1 MNKLELEEKVIQII
15 STSLEVSLEIIS
27 VELSIGDIPEWDS
40 LGHIVIISNLEKEFS
55 LNFDPEIIMDLE
67 DVSDIVVAIEER
79 LKNN

>member
-15 STSLEVSLEIIS
+15 STSLEVSSEIIS

>member
-15 STSLEVSLEIIS
+15 STSLEVSPEIIS
-27 VELSIGDIPEWDS
+27 VDLSIGDIPEWDS

-67 DVSDIVVAIEER
+67 DVNDIVVAIEER

>member
-40 LGHIVIISNLEKEFS
+40 LGHIVIISNLEKDFS